1 MSIHHGPAGE
11 RYIHDMEEEMKEKNH
26 RYYLAVSTT
35 DGKTWYGKP
44 GTPVSKEEVAAL
56 VKSMETMLS
65 DSNTMRL
72 ESKDGEE
79 FARLIRVSEIT
90 SLRVHRA

>member
-11 RYIHDMEEEMKEKNH
+11 RYIHDMEEEVKEKNH

-44 GTPVSKEEVAAL
+44 GNPTTREDVITL
-56 VKSMETMLS
+56 VGTMETMLENS
-65 DSNTMRL
+65 ATMRL
-72 ESKDGEE
+72 TSKDGEE
-79 FARLIRVSEIT
+79 FDRIIRVSEIT
-90 SLRVHRA
+90 SLRVHRS